1 MEVIGNVKRK
11 RKETAVIYVRGNNE
25 ELQEMVC
32 RIYAIDQ
39 GYKVLYATRHLE
51 EVNLCDVL
59 LVTSPSRISRNQYK
73 YHESMNRLKKK
84 EITVISVTSQDN
96 VDESISFAIDLF
108 KSNKNK
114 LKQKAE

>member
-1 MEVIGNVKRK
+1 MEVISHIEKNRRK
-11 RKETAVIYVRGNNE
+11 TAIVYVRGNNE

-39 GYKVLYATRHLE
+39 GYRVLRTTR
-51 EVNLCDVL
+51 NLRDVAECDFL
-59 LVTSPSRISRNQYK
+59 LVTNLSRISRNQYK
-73 YHESMNRLKKK
+73 YHESMNELKEKNV
-84 EITVISVTSQDN
+84 TVISVTSQDD
-96 VDESISFAIDLF
+96 VDDSISFAIDLF